1 MFDEGV
7 NMKTTTKQIVSLLS
21 GAISASL
28 AGDDTT
34 ATQETA
40 QALRLLVKSDK
51 PSAKQGY
58 KGVRRGPRPA
68 LNTEQVSML
77 VERVNNGESI
87 VNVAKQLGVS
97 YATAHRYLKVAKASN

>member
-1 MFDEGV
+1 MFDKGV
-7 NMKTTTKQIVSLLS
+7 NMKTTTKQIVALLS

-51 PSAKQGY
+51 SSDKPVY
-58 KGVRRGPRPA
+58 KSSRRGPKPA
-68 LNTEQVSML
+68 LNTKQVSML